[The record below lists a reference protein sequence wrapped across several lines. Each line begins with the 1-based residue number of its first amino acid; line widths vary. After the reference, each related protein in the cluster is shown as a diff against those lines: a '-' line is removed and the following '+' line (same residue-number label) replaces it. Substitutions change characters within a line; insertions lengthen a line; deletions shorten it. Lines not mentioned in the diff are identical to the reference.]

1 MTITS
6 KGRGRYIFDI
16 IAVNGYEIVV
26 VEVKTTLKSD
36 NITHFISKLKSVR
49 EWLPEFHDKNI
60 YGAVAYIH
68 PGSM

>member
-6 KGRGRYIFDI
+6 KGRGRYIFGI

-36 NITHFISKLKSVR
+36 NITHFISKLKSC
-49 EWLPEFHDKNI
+49 K
-60 YGAVAYIH
+60 GMA
-68 PGSM
+68 S